1 VLQTV
6 YTSLPDLIGVLF
18 LSRGDAD
25 EDDIARCFDP
35 IQRYFQ
41 NLEVKDASALSNVRG
56 IHPESTMFFSSRI
69 HVIPYI
75 EVRSAK

>member
-1 VLQTV
+1 MLQTV

-25 EDDIARCFDP
+25 EDDIARCFEP
-35 IQRYFQ
+35 VKRYFQ
-41 NLEVKDASALSNVRG
+41 ELEIKDSTALANVRG

-75 EVRSAK
+75 EVRKAK